1 MRLGTFNVNGKTPSQ
16 DLSPWIRPQRSDT
29 SKQAHTHS
37 SSIPPLKPTSP
48 LEVRLDELNLGS
60 QPNVPSQHASTKF
73 SDSDVFESKEPGV
86 LVFGFQEL
94 DLSTEALLYSYTT
107 TREEMW
113 LDAIFAG
120 LGEVREQYVKV

>member
-1 MRLGTFNVNGKTPSQ
+1 MTSGG
-16 DLSPWIRPQRSDT
+16 SP
-29 SKQAHTHS
+29 H
-37 SSIPPLKPTSP
+37 
-48 LEVRLDELNLGS
+48 
-60 QPNVPSQHASTKF
+60 
-73 SDSDVFESKEPGV
+73 DSDVFESKEPDV

-107 TREEMW
+107 TREDMW